1 VYWEEENTTV
11 SKEDGPMTV
20 YGTPPREAAGGG
32 FERPPTAQE
41 AVLRELRRAIMTR
54 ELKPGDRVGQGE
66 VAERLGVSRVPVREA
81 LKVLEAEGQVTYR
94 PHRGFTVTE
103 LSLAELEELYLM
115 RRLLESEAVRRAV
128 PAVDRELLDRLWNL
142 LEETESVCAAGDFL
156 GVMEYDREFHV
167 ALFERSRLPRLIQ
180 AIRVLWQNTAPYRS
194 VFLNDPA
201 SRRRARKEHRAIVKA
216 CETGDAEGAVYALDV
231 HRDNAMA
238 DLAAVLDCKAKTLI
252 R

>member
-1 VYWEEENTTV
+1 
-11 SKEDGPMTV
+11 M
-20 YGTPPREAAGGG
+20 
-32 FERPPTAQE
+32 
-41 AVLRELRRAIMTR
+41 LRELRRAIMAR

-115 RRLLESEAVRRAV
+115 RRLLESEAVRRAM
-128 PAVDRELLDRLWNL
+128 PGMDEALLGKLWKL
-142 LEETESVCAAGDFL
+142 LEETERVCAAGNLL
-156 GVMEYDREFHV
+156 GVMEMDREFHL

-180 AIRVLWQNTAPYRS
+180 SIRLLWQNSEPYRS

-201 SRRRARKEHRAIVKA
+201 SRSRARREHRAIVRA
-216 CETGDAEGAVYALDV
+216 CEERDAEGAVSALDV

-238 DLAAVLDCKAKTLI
+238 DLAAVLDGKA
-252 R
+252 